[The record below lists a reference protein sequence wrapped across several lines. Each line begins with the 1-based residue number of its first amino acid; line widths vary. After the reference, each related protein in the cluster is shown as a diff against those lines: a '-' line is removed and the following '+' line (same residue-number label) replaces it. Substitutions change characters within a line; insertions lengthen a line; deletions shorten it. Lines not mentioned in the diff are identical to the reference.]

1 MAVSRKPGPPKK
13 PTLPKKPAAKRE
25 GPNYSTSTSMEVE
38 PNVAGALAYTLGP
51 ITGVLFLVMEKSNR
65 FVRFH
70 AAQSTVVGV
79 IVLTLGATLS
89 AVSGVVAHVPWVGWM
104 LVFLLTFG
112 PMVAGFVLW
121 AALIWNAYQ
130 GEEEELPIVG
140 PLARKLA
147 HGRESPASQLQ
158 PAPLKPVP

>member
-1 MAVSRKPGPPKK
+1 MTVSRKPGPPKK
-13 PTLPKKPAAKRE
+13 PTLPKKPSAKRE

-51 ITGVLFLVMEKSNR
+51 ITGVLFLVLEKSNR

-89 AVSGVVAHVPWVGWM
+89 AVSDVVAHVPWVGWM

-130 GEEEELPIVG
+130 GEEEELPIAG
-140 PLARKLA
+140 PLARRLA
-147 HGRESPASQLQ
+147 HGR
-158 PAPLKPVP
+158 

>member
-1 MAVSRKPGPPKK
+1 MASPKK
-13 PTLPKKPAAKRE
+13 PQKPQKPQKPGGGGKRE
-25 GPNYSTSTSMEVE
+25 GPNYSTSTSTEVE

-51 ITGVLFLVMEKSNR
+51 ITGIVFLVMEKSNR

-79 IVLTLGATLS
+79 IVMILAAALS
-89 AVSGVVAHVPWVGWM
+89 GVSGVLAHVPWVGWL

-112 PMVAGFVLW
+112 PMVAGFVVW
-121 AALIWNAYQ
+121 AALIWKAYQ

-140 PLARKLA
+140 PIARRIVRLT
-147 HGRESPASQLQ
+147 
-158 PAPLKPVP
+158 